1 MRNKIVIVFA
11 LMTTIFIMSSCFS
24 NHSFDKELLI
34 GKWQKGTEYWRYDD
48 DQTGY
53 TWDEADDVDE
63 SEAQMF
69 SWTLQGSTLT
79 QKHYMEISGSVVPK
93 TYKMVMLNST
103 SLVYEDEKIHVKYTF
118 TRVD

>member
-1 MRNKIVIVFA
+1 MKNKIVVVLSVITTVFV
-11 LMTTIFIMSSCFS
+11 MSSCFTK
-24 NHSFDKELLI
+24 HFDQELLI

-79 QKHYMEISGSVVPK
+79 QKHYMEISGSVVPI
-93 TYKMVMLNST
+93 TYKMVMLNAT
-103 SLVYEDEKIHVKYTF
+103 TLVYEDEKIHVRHTF
-118 TRVD
+118 TRVE

>member
-1 MRNKIVIVFA
+1 MKNKIVLVLVA
-11 LMTTIFIMSSCFS
+11 VMTIFEMSSCVS
-24 NHSFDKELLI
+24 KHFDEELLV

-53 TWDEADDVDE
+53 TWDESDDVDE

-79 QKHYMEISGSVVPK
+79 QKHYMEISSSVVPK
-93 TYKMVMLNST
+93 VYKMVMLTST
-103 SLVYEDEKIHVKYTF
+103 TLVYEDEKIHVRYTF